1 VYATP
6 TTSGKQTTLDMDI
19 QVPKSAGK
27 NPPVVPI
34 TGGGFQLAD
43 HTANPDLRTYLAEQG
58 CVVASIRYR
67 TIRYLRAHADRYDI
81 DGGRGRF
88 SSQSSVF

>member
-1 VYATP
+1 MYATP
-6 TTSGKQTTLDMDI
+6 TTSGKHTTLEMDI

-27 NPPVVPI
+27 KPLVVSI
-34 TGGGFQLAD
+34 TGGWSQLAD
-43 HTANPDLRTYLAEQG
+43 HTAPDLRTYLAEQG
-58 CVVASIRYR
+58 YVVASIRYR
-67 TIRYLRAHADRYDI
+67 TIRYLRALADRYDI